1 MCTVRRYQSH
11 SHITDVGDLQ
21 EITDLLC
28 SYNLTEP
35 INGRCYTSFSSMP
48 MSLLNKI
55 DDVKMN
61 QWLDDKIEEYAF
73 ELGN

>member
-1 MCTVRRYQSH
+1 
-11 SHITDVGDLQ
+11 
-21 EITDLLC
+21 
-28 SYNLTEP
+28 
-35 INGRCYTSFSSMP
+35 MP

>member
-1 MCTVRRYQSH
+1 
-11 SHITDVGDLQ
+11 
-21 EITDLLC
+21 
-28 SYNLTEP
+28 
-35 INGRCYTSFSSMP
+35 MP

-61 QWLDDKIEEYAF
+61 QRLDDKIEEYAF